1 MWQPDPG
8 WLVLPGG
15 TGPSTLGVWRTAVG
29 EEQEPVVVKRLGQPG
44 AYDPAELSRRRH
56 FAYWRR
62 AADVATSGLVDDSP
76 GMIGARTSV
85 AEDDEGITLTSEW
98 VEDAANSGLFAALSM
113 GRFAGADLGEARWLA
128 RDQFRDRIARVEY
141 NGGWPTM
148 MRTTAADIAHT
159 LWERRGRFT
168 NLLDELPQVAQHGD
182 PAPQNLLGRTDD
194 GERLIAIDWSSLG
207 HGPVGGDL
215 GLYLLHARESFEP
228 LLEAYVLGLPAG
240 VATREE
246 VTLGAQISAV
256 YTALSRAE
264 WALSRIKPGEGPL
277 LAKFRH
283 PAVAPHLRT
292 LQKHAPLVE
301 ALLEM

>member
-29 EEQEPVVVKRLGQPG
+29 EEAVVVKRLGQPG
-44 AYDPAELSRRRH
+44 AYDTAELSRRRH

-62 AADVATSGLVDDSP
+62 AADVATAGLVDDTP
-76 GMIGARTSV
+76 GMIAPRTSV
-85 AEDDEGITLTSEW
+85 VEDDEGITLTTRW

-113 GRFAGADLGEARWLA
+113 GRFAGADLGGARWLA
-128 RDQFRDRIARVEY
+128 RNQFRDRMARIDY
-141 NGGWPTM
+141 NGGWPTL

-159 LWERRGRFT
+159 LWQRREHFI

-182 PAPQNLLGRTDD
+182 PAPQNLLGRTED
-194 GERLIAIDWSSLG
+194 GERLIAIDWSCLG

-215 GLYLLHARESFEP
+215 GLYLLHAREAFEP

-240 VATREE
+240 LATRAEA
-246 VTLGAQISAV
+246 TLGAQISAV

-264 WALSRIKPGEGPL
+264 WALSRITPGEGPL

-292 LQKHAPLVE
+292 LQKQAPLVE
-301 ALLEM
+301 ALLGM

>member
-1 MWQPDPG
+1 M
-8 WLVLPGG
+8 
-15 TGPSTLGVWRTAVG
+15 
-29 EEQEPVVVKRLGQPG
+29 VKRLGQPG

-62 AADVATSGLVDDSP
+62 AADVATSGLVDDTP

-85 AEDDEGITLTSEW
+85 AEDDEGITLTTDW

-292 LQKHAPLVE
+292 LQKQAPLVE

>member
-29 EEQEPVVVKRLGQPG
+29 EEAVVVKRLGQPG
-44 AYDPAELSRRRH
+44 AYDTAELSWRRH

-62 AADVATSGLVDDSP
+62 AADVATAGLVDDTP
-76 GMIGARTSV
+76 GMIAPRTSV
-85 AEDDEGITLTSEW
+85 VEDDEGITLTTEW

-113 GRFAGADLGEARWLA
+113 GRFAGADLGGARWLA
-128 RDQFRDRIARVEY
+128 RNQFRDRMARIDY
-141 NGGWPTM
+141 NGGWPTL

-159 LWERRGRFT
+159 LWQRREHFI

-182 PAPQNLLGRTDD
+182 PAPQNLLGRTED
-194 GERLIAIDWSSLG
+194 GERLIAIDWSCLG

-215 GLYLLHARESFEP
+215 GLYLLHAREAFEP
-228 LLEAYVLGLPAG
+228 LLEAYVLGLPDG
-240 VATREE
+240 LATRAEA
-246 VTLGAQISAV
+246 TLGAQISAV

-264 WALSRIKPGEGPL
+264 WALSRITPGEGPL

-292 LQKHAPLVE
+292 LQKQAPLVE
-301 ALLEM
+301 ALLGM

>member
-29 EEQEPVVVKRLGQPG
+29 EDQEPVVVKRLGRPG
-44 AYDPAELSRRRH
+44 TYDPAELGRRRH

-62 AADVATSGLVDDSP
+62 AADVATSGLVDDTP
-76 GMIGARTSV
+76 GMIGAHTSV
-85 AEDDEGITLTSEW
+85 AEDDEGITLTTDW

-148 MRTTAADIAHT
+148 TRTTAADIAHT

-182 PAPQNLLGRTDD
+182 PVPQNLLGRTDD
-194 GERLIAIDWSSLG
+194 GERLVAIDWSSLG

-228 LLEAYVLGLPAG
+228 LLEAYVLGLPSG

-246 VTLGAQISAV
+246 VRLGAQISAV

-264 WALSRIKPGEGPL
+264 WALSRITPGEGPL

-283 PAVAPHLRT
+283 PAVAPHLRN
-292 LQKHAPLVE
+292 LQRQAPLVE
-301 ALLEM
+301 ALLAM

>member
-62 AADVATSGLVDDSP
+62 AADVATAGLVDDTP

-246 VTLGAQISAV
+246 ATLGAQISAV

-292 LQKHAPLVE
+292 LQKQAPLVE